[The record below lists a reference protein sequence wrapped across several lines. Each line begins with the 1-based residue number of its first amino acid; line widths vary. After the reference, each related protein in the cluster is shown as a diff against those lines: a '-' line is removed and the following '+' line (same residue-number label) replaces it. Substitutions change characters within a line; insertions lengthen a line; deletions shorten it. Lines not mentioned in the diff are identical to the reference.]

1 MRIETH
7 VFRGEADRTKGLS
20 QREQLLDGVWGR
32 DVYVDERTVD
42 VHIGRL
48 RRALNRGRSRD
59 PIRTVRGAGYAIRAD
74 G

>member
-1 MRIETH
+1 MESPGR
-7 VFRGEADRTKGLS
+7 VFSRT
-20 QREQLLDGVWGR
+20 QLLDGVWGR

-48 RRALNRGRSRD
+48 RKAINRGKEED
-59 PIRTVRGAGYAIRAD
+59 PIRTVRGAGYAMGHKYNQA